1 MKVKGFMQI
10 DALMALFITLTL
22 TLLTFSFANVRYHFT
37 QVVEMKTALI
47 HEQISDGLQN
57 IDHCVVTY
65 EPTETEIPEIEEME

>member
-37 QVVEMKTALI
+37 QAVETKTALI
-47 HEQISDGLQN
+47 QEKINDGLHR

-65 EPTETEIPEIEEME
+65 EPTETEIPDIEDTE